1 MEKFL
6 QNVPDCNYFV
16 VVSGTKLKNLT
27 ELADALESMT
37 DEIFN
42 YHVNETKNDF
52 ACWIK
57 ECIRDISLA
66 ETLLITKSKRDTA
79 KKVRDRVSEIQKPK
93 KTFFPPKK
101 KR

>member
-6 QNVPDCNYFV
+6 QNVPECNYFV
-16 VVSGTKLKNLT
+16 VVSGAKLKSMA

-37 DEIFN
+37 DEIFG

-52 ACWIK
+52 ARWIK

-66 ETLLITKSKRDTA
+66 ESLLTTRSKRDAA

-93 KTFFPPKK
+93 KTFFPPKRK
-101 KR
+101 K